1 MIEPCNTELY
11 VYHHSRQIIQGLYY
25 IQSIFILYLC
35 IDFEQMERKIIKTS
49 DGSSSV
55 YLPEWDENYHSRHGA
70 IQEAYHVFIKSG
82 LDLFK
87 DGSSV
92 SILEMGFGTGL
103 NCMITYLEAI
113 RRKLSIEYMGL
124 EGYPLETKMIY
135 ELNHLNQ
142 LGANNESAAYRK
154 LIGSDWNLPVQINE
168 NFILIKKEIMFEQY
182 NDSSLADLIY
192 FDAFGARVQPELW
205 TESIFKKMYEALK
218 ENGVIVTYAAKG
230 SVRRAMQAVGLKVE
244 RLPGPPGKREMLR
257 GRKQ

>member
-1 MIEPCNTELY
+1 MY
-11 VYHHSRQIIQGLYY
+11 VCHHSRQIIQGLYY

-35 IDFEQMERKIIKTS
+35 FDLEQMERKIIQTS

-87 DGSSV
+87 DSSSL

-113 RRKLSIEYMGL
+113 KRKLSIEYLGL

-135 ELNHLNQ
+135 ELDHLAQ
-142 LGANNESAAYRK
+142 LGAKNQSEAYHK
-154 LIGSDWNLPVQINE
+154 LILSDWDVPVQINE
-168 NFILIKKEIMFEQY
+168 DFLLTKKEIMFEEY
-182 NDSSLADLIY
+182 KDKDMADLIY

-230 SVRRAMQAVGLKVE
+230 SVRRAMQAVGLRVE

-257 GRKQ
+257 GRKQEEV